1 MLVLICFILGLLV
14 IVKLISIYDAHHSNL
29 TCPKCGS
36 KLKYRIL
43 EQNKS
48 GYHEVYYECPKCG
61 WKIILSPEDES

>member
-1 MLVLICFILGLLV
+1 MLILVCFILGLLV

-29 TCPKCGS
+29 ICPKCGS

-43 EQNKS
+43 EQNES